1 MVPLIVSNLFFNDM
15 IVKRVYNYFIFEE
28 EYLVAL
34 L

>member
-15 IVKRVYNYFIFEE
+15 IVERVYNYFNFEE
-28 EYLVAL
+28 EYIVGL

>member
-1 MVPLIVSNLFFNDM
+1 MVPLIVNNLFFNDM
-15 IVKRVYNYFIFEE
+15 IVKRAYNYFIFEE